1 MVYRQC
7 VLWRHLNVAFADF
20 SMRLLPNLL
29 PSNTMTRKKELS
41 PIDFTLLEACPK
53 CQSNW
58 QDKPIPEESQWLFG
72 NSEWF
77 SRVIGIYSR
86 DRDRTIAWQC
96 PDCGA
101 CWDRET
107 GKPRESFN
115 FSGTRLAAM
124 LVLLAISLP
133 PAMACNQPFVRAGKS
148 CPLGYYS
155 QGSYCVPSR

>member
-1 MVYRQC
+1 MVHCQC
-7 VLWRHLNVAFADF
+7 IFWRLLNAAFADF
-20 SMRLLPNLL
+20 LIQSLPN
-29 PSNTMTRKKELS
+29 PSLSKTMPRQEEFS

-58 QDKPIPEESQWLFG
+58 QDKPISEESRWMFG
-72 NSEWF
+72 NSKWF

-86 DRDRTIAWQC
+86 NRDRTIAWQC

-115 FSGTRLAAM
+115 FSGTRLAA
-124 LVLLAISLP
+124 VLALLTIVPP
-133 PAMACNQPFVRAGKS
+133 PAMACNEPFVKAGKS

-155 QGSYCVPSR
+155 QGSYCVPNR